1 MTDDRLLIPMPF
13 DNALA
18 FFSGGQE
25 AAPRAE
31 VDLVQGD
38 CREVLKTDLIAD
50 KSVHMVLTDPPYFL
64 DGLDTGWKKGGD
76 DATRATGSVGGLPVA
91 MKFDPKQGKKLQ
103 KFIEEV
109 AEGWKRV
116 LVPGGF
122 ALVFSQPRLAHRIA
136 VGMEDAG
143 FEVRDLI
150 AWHFTQRAQF
160 KAFSQDHFV
169 RKMNHLSDAE
179 KKALIRSLGGRKTPQ
194 LRPQF
199 EAVILAQ
206 KPREGTFVENWQQYR
221 AGLMDATRTL
231 HNKSPSNVM
240 VWEKPAKDERDSAG
254 GHLTPKPLKLL
265 EHMIELFTEPGQTV
279 LDSFLGSG
287 STAVA
292 AIKTARNCIGIE
304 LNPEYVEIARERLKG
319 ASK

>member
-1 MTDDRLLIPMPF
+1 
-13 DNALA
+13 
-18 FFSGGQE
+18 
-25 AAPRAE
+25 
-31 VDLVQGD
+31 
-38 CREVLKTDLIAD
+38 
-50 KSVHMVLTDPPYFL
+50 MVLTDPPYFL
-64 DGLDTGWKKGGD
+64 DGLDTDWKKGGE

-91 MKFDPKQGKKLQ
+91 MNFEPKQGKELQ

-109 AEGWKRV
+109 AKGWDRV

-136 VGMEDAG
+136 AGMEDAG

-206 KPREGTFVENWQQYR
+206 KPRVGTFVENWQQYR

-231 HNKSPSNVM
+231 NGKSPSNVM

-292 AIKTARNCIGIE
+292 AIRTARNCIGIE

-319 ASK
+319 ASQ

>member
-1 MTDDRLLIPMPF
+1 MTDDR
-13 DNALA
+13 
-18 FFSGGQE
+18 SGGQE
-25 AAPRAE
+25 AAPKAE

-38 CREVLKTDLIAD
+38 AREVLRTDLIAD

-64 DGLDTGWKKGGD
+64 DGLDTDWKKGGK
-76 DATRATGSVGGLPVA
+76 DATRATGSVGGLPIG
-91 MKFDPKQGKKLQ
+91 MKFDPKQGIELQ
-103 KFIEEV
+103 KFIKEV

-136 VGMEDAG
+136 VGLEDAG

-160 KAFSQDHFV
+160 KAFTQDHFV
-169 RKMNHLSDAE
+169 RRMDIPEAE
-179 KKALIRSLGGRKTPQ
+179 KKAIIRSLGGRKTPQ

-199 EAVILAQ
+199 EAVIMAQ
-206 KPREGTFVENWQQYR
+206 KPREGTFVDNWLQYR
-221 AGLMDATRTL
+221 AGLMDATQTP
-231 HNKSPSNVM
+231 HGKSPSNVM
-240 VWEKPAKDERDSAG
+240 VWEKPAKGERTSAN

-265 EHMIELFTEPGQTV
+265 EHMIQLFTEPGQTV

-292 AIKTARNCIGIE
+292 AIKTGRNCIGIE
-304 LNPEYVEIARERLKG
+304 INPEYVEIARKRLKG
-319 ASK
+319 AGQ